1 MITETHGNLL
11 RDDAQA
17 LVNTVNTVG
26 VMGKGIALQFKRA
39 FPEVFD
45 AYAAACKAGEVRPG
59 IVQPVALPG
68 GRWVLN
74 FPTKRHWRQPSRME
88 DIRAGLDDLVRVV
101 GELKITSVAVPPLGC
116 GNGGLPWPEV
126 RALIIDKLQGLD
138 ADIRLYGLGTPP
150 AEDMPTATSVPEL
163 NQQRA
168 RFLTAVRRYI
178 ASAWAAGITEVP
190 KASLL
195 EFHKIAYLLQ
205 GAGINLGLQFE
216 AGHYGPY
223 SSGLDRAIA
232 ALEGHQVI
240 GFGDGTGGARADIG
254 LRPGAAEEA
263 EEAVDGDSE
272 FEQAWAQLSQAFVG
286 YEYPE
291 GMELLASVHFLATR
305 GGGPPRNPTDV
316 ARDLAAWSPRK
327 RRLFPAEDASA
338 AWARLNETQF
348 FATATR

>member
-39 FPEVFD
+39 FPEVFA
-45 AYAAACKAGEVRPG
+45 AYASACKAGEVRTG
-59 IVQPVALPG
+59 VVQPVALSG

-74 FPTKRHWRQPSRME
+74 FPTKRHWRQPSRIE
-88 DIRAGLDDLVRVV
+88 DIRAGLDDLVRVI
-101 GELKITSVAVPPLGC
+101 EKLEITSIAVPPLGC
-116 GNGGLPWPEV
+116 GNGGLPWAEV
-126 RALIIDKLQGLD
+126 RALIIEKLQGVD

-150 AEDMPTATSVPEL
+150 AEDMLTASPTPEL

-168 RFLTAVRRYI
+168 RFLAAVQRYI
-178 ASAWAAGITEVP
+178 SSAWAAGITEAP

-195 EFHKIAYLLQ
+195 EFHKLAYLLQ
-205 GAGINLGLQFE
+205 GAGLNLGLRFE

-223 SSGLDRAIA
+223 SSSLDRAIA
-232 ALEGHQVI
+232 ALEGHQLV

-254 LRPGAAEEA
+254 LQPGAAEEA
-263 EEAVDGDSE
+263 EQAVSGDRE
-272 FEQAWAQLSQAFVG
+272 FERAWTQLSKAFAG

-305 GGGPPRNPTDV
+305 GEGAPHEAADV
-316 ARDLAAWSPRK
+316 ARDL
-327 RRLFPAEDASA
+327 
-338 AWARLNETQF
+338 
-348 FATATR
+348 